1 MKKRFFG
8 IQKKLLVY
16 YAMLIFVVA
25 VVFAVVIW
33 KMIGNEQET
42 IKNQYIS
49 VTENM
54 LIKFD
59 SFYEKMNDMTENII
73 IDSYVQSI
81 LSKPALSLAERE
93 QLEKTIAYNN
103 NNAMLYYFVNG
114 VGEIYSIKNIVIDK
128 EEYKNS
134 ILYQKLDA
142 DYAKLHFV
150 WSAEDIFG
158 IGRNNLYVCRN
169 IQSLDKIQD
178 EAKIYFQV
186 NEEMIEDIMP
196 SDNGLDQ
203 IYMIFSD
210 DGEICFEKSGT
221 GEAVSGQTRQTI
233 HDILLKNE
241 IHADKDMMYT
251 IKTSDGILCAGY
263 HVKTG
268 FTVVTFITSSV
279 ANQLLRETVEGV
291 LLVLMI
297 GLLIAFLLSINVSA
311 NISKPIQK
319 IAGIMDGFGKESLDS
334 VIDIDTN
341 TELDLIGNAYN
352 VMVSNIKELIS
363 TIQEKEKEM
372 RGLEM
377 ESLMYQINPHFL
389 YNTLDNVYMLARI
402 NKQIQIMDM
411 VDSLSKFL
419 RVTLSNG
426 KDVISVKQELEHA
439 CAYMKIQ
446 QVRNSDLFTYEVE
459 CKEELYSY
467 IIPKMILQPLIENC
481 IEHGFADIM
490 EGGQIDISI
499 MEENEKLIFEI
510 GNNGDIMEDNTVERM
525 NRLLQSGD
533 AKWQN
538 NSSKAGGG
546 YGVGNVVRRL
556 KLKYEDSVEMKYIVE
571 RDRTICRIEFAVEKL
586 SKENIV

>member
-1 MKKRFFG
+1 MRKHFFG
-8 IQKKLLVY
+8 IQKKFLVY
-16 YAMLIFVVA
+16 YAMLIFVAA

-42 IKNQYIS
+42 IKNQYIN

-103 NNAMLYYFVNG
+103 NNAMLYYFING
-114 VGEIYSIKNIVIDK
+114 VGEVYSIKNIVIDK

-169 IQSLDKIQD
+169 IQSLEKIQD

-196 SDNGLDQ
+196 SDNGLEQ

-210 DGEICFEKSGT
+210 DGDICFEKSGT
-221 GEAVSGQTRQTI
+221 GEVVDEQTRQTI
-233 HDILLKNE
+233 HDILLKNK
-241 IHADKDMMYT
+241 IHADKDMIYT
-251 IKTSDGILCAGY
+251 INTSDGILCAGY
-263 HVKTG
+263 HIKTG
-268 FTVVTFITSSV
+268 FTVVTFVPSSV

-334 VIDIDTN
+334 VIEIDTN

-352 VMVSNIKELIS
+352 VMVSNIKELVS
-363 TIQEKEKEM
+363 TVQEKEKEM

-402 NKQIQIMDM
+402 NRQVQIMDM

-459 CKEELYSY
+459 CKKELYPY

-490 EGGQIDISI
+490 EGGQIAISI
-499 MEENEKLIFEI
+499 KEESEKLIFEV
-510 GNNGDIMEDNTVERM
+510 GNNGDIMECDTVERM

-546 YGVGNVVRRL
+546 YGVGNIARRL

-571 RDRTICRIEFAVEKL
+571 RERTICRIEFAVEKL

>member
-16 YAMLIFVVA
+16 YAMLIFVAA

-42 IKNQYIS
+42 IKNQYIN

-81 LSKPALSLAERE
+81 LSKSTLLLAERE

-103 NNAMLYYFVNG
+103 NNAMLYYFING
-114 VGEIYSIKNIVIDK
+114 AGEIYSIKNIVIDK

-169 IQSLDKIQD
+169 IQSLEKIQD

-196 SDNGLDQ
+196 SDNGLEQ

-210 DGEICFEKSGT
+210 DGDICFEKSGT
-221 GEAVSGQTRQTI
+221 GEVVDEQTRQTI
-233 HDILLKNE
+233 HDIFLKNK
-241 IHADKDMMYT
+241 IHADKDMIYT
-251 IKTSDGILCAGY
+251 INTSDGILCAGY
-263 HVKTG
+263 HIKTG
-268 FTVVTFITSSV
+268 FTVVTFVPSSV

-291 LLVLMI
+291 LFVLMI

-334 VIDIDTN
+334 VIEIDTN

-352 VMVSNIKELIS
+352 VMVSNIKELVS
-363 TIQEKEKEM
+363 TVQKKEKEM

-402 NKQIQIMDM
+402 NRQVQIMDM

-459 CKEELYSY
+459 CKEELYPY

-490 EGGQIDISI
+490 EGGQIAISI
-499 MEENEKLIFEI
+499 KEESEKLIFEV
-510 GNNGDIMEDNTVERM
+510 GNNGDIMECDTVERM

-546 YGVGNVVRRL
+546 YGVGNVARRL

-571 RDRTICRIEFAVEKL
+571 RERTICRIEFAVEKL